1 MKSKIRD
8 YAFTWLCLNI
18 TFLFLF
24 LSCSDQKITETSTK
38 LNNQKLVPAVKGR
51 PLQVVATT
59 GMIADVAAKIGG
71 DKIVVTSLMGSGVDP
86 HLYKASAGDVE
97 RLSQADLI
105 LYNGLHLEAG
115 MGGVLERLADQYTH
129 RVFCVTDQL
138 DRSKLMAPPEFEG
151 AYDPHIWFDVSLWSK
166 VAEAIRDIL
175 IQRSPSLRDDF
186 QQQAE
191 RYLLKLTGL
200 HDYVQKSASQIP
212 SDQRVLVT
220 AHDAFGYF
228 GRAYGFEVLGLQ
240 GISTVTEAGTA
251 DVRQLAQF
259 IADRQISAI
268 FVESSIP
275 RQSIEA
281 VQAAVRARGFAVK
294 IGGELFS
301 DAMGDSVSDQG
312 TYTGMIRHNIDIIVD
327 GLTEGD

>member
-8 YAFTWLCLNI
+8 YAFVWLFLNI

-24 LSCSDQKITETSTK
+24 LSCSDQKTTETSTK

-138 DRSKLMAPPEFEG
+138 DRSKLMAPPSNVMF
-151 AYDPHIWFDVSLWSK
+151 
-166 VAEAIRDIL
+166 
-175 IQRSPSLRDDF
+175 
-186 QQQAE
+186 
-191 RYLLKLTGL
+191 
-200 HDYVQKSASQIP
+200 
-212 SDQRVLVT
+212 
-220 AHDAFGYF
+220 
-228 GRAYGFEVLGLQ
+228 
-240 GISTVTEAGTA
+240 
-251 DVRQLAQF
+251 
-259 IADRQISAI
+259 
-268 FVESSIP
+268 
-275 RQSIEA
+275 
-281 VQAAVRARGFAVK
+281 
-294 IGGELFS
+294 
-301 DAMGDSVSDQG
+301 
-312 TYTGMIRHNIDIIVD
+312 
-327 GLTEGD
+327 